1 MNPPAPLRIALTGG
15 IASGKS
21 TVAALFAG
29 LGVPVIDLDE
39 IARAV
44 VAPGTPLVARVLERF
59 GAELRQA
66 DGSLD
71 RRALRER
78 IFSDADARRE
88 LEALLHPAI
97 LARAAEWSATAGG
110 PYQIIV
116 IPLLAET
123 GAAWQYDRVLVV
135 DCPEALQ
142 RARLAQRDGGS
153 AAMIDAALAAQASR
167 SARLA
172 LANEVIHND
181 GAAAALAPQVR
192 ELHRQYLQLAAARS
206 GAPFAAGP
214 AQAQ

>member
-21 TVAALFAG
+21 TVAALFAA

-39 IARAV
+39 VARAV
-44 VAPGTPLVARVLERF
+44 VAPGTALLERVFERF
-59 GAELRQA
+59 GPALRQA

-78 IFSDADARRE
+78 IFRDAHARSE

-97 LARAAEWSATAGG
+97 LARAAEWSAAAGG

-116 IPLLAET
+116 VPLLAET
-123 GAAWQYDRVLVV
+123 ASARQYDRVLVV
-135 DCPEALQ
+135 DCAESLQ
-142 RARLAQRDGGS
+142 RARLAQRDGSTPG
-153 AAMIDAALAAQASR
+153 MLEAALAAQASR
-167 SARLA
+167 AARLA

-181 GAAAALAPQVR
+181 GAAAELAPQVR
-192 ELHRQYLQLAAARS
+192 ELHQQYLQQAAARAH
-206 GAPFAAGP
+206 APFAPGP